1 MKYTT
6 RDIYDKTENVAA
18 ADEATGSPA
27 EGDPLRALWDR
38 GGKYRWIYEVP
49 MLKSFFLLMEVWK
62 VLGISAFLV
71 FIFMSLI
78 DLISGQGFAGILF
91 SLEMCLLLVG
101 IFLVLSLPAYY
112 IVTKANNGKYTVLF
126 EMDDK
131 GIDYIQ
137 IKTEKAKALEVLTM
151 FAGSASHNN
160 TVLGAGALAAAGG
173 SLHSTFANVK
183 YIKAVPAENLIR
195 VNGTLIHNQ
204 VYTDA
209 ENFDFVYDFIVSHCP
224 DADIG

>member
-1 MKYTT
+1 MSVKCPNCGSVLPDGTLFCDVCGT
-6 RDIYDKTENVAA
+6 AVNTGTIFKDEKNV
-18 ADEATGSPA
+18 
-27 EGDPLRALWDR
+27 
-38 GGKYRWIYEVP
+38 YRWVYELP
-49 MLKSFFLLMEVWK
+49 MMKTFILLFEVWK
-62 VLGISAFLV
+62 VLGIAAGAVMVLVVAAGLLSGAGFSSALGSCGVVLLV
-71 FIFMSLI
+71 T
-78 DLISGQGFAGILF
+78 AILF
-91 SLEMCLLLVG
+91 A
-101 IFLVLSLPAYY
+101 LSLPAYY
-112 IVTKANNGKYTVLF
+112 IVTKANNGMYTVLF
-126 EMDDK
+126 EMDEN
-131 GIDYIQ
+131 GIDHIQ

-151 FAGSASHNN
+151 FAGSAAHNN

>member
-1 MKYTT
+1 MEYTA
-6 RDIYDKTENVAA
+6 RDIYDKTENVAV

-71 FIFMSLI
+71 FIIMSLI

-91 SLEMCLLLVG
+91 SLEMCLLLLG

-126 EMDDK
+126 EMDDS
-131 GIDYIQ
+131 GIDHTQ
-137 IKTEKAKALEVLTM
+137 IKTDTGLEGGAFYKAVKNRTTTAAAVLSAAGTSLYSRYDKVRSIKALPEK
-151 FAGSASHNN
+151 N
-160 TVLGAGALAAAGG
+160 TILLNGR
-173 SLHSTFANVK
+173 FIRNQI
-183 YIKAVPAENLIR
+183 YAEDR
-195 VNGTLIHNQ
+195 
-204 VYTDA
+204 YFDA
-209 ENFDFVYDFIVSHCP
+209 VYDYIRRHCP
-224 DADIG
+224 NAEIR